1 MELTAHRLPAP
12 KYEPMNDNRENGI
25 AIIAFF
31 LWAAILAVLFG
42 LCSCTSKKVVTEYVT
57 VHDTLTVHKSDTI
70 KDVVYKTHTDTVVE
84 KEVHTYTLNNVGDTV
99 KEIHHYHNT
108 EKVIIVDSTDRYRS
122 VVDSLRAVIDSQ
134 KSKETVKVKERIPAW
149 QYGVFIG
156 IIICGC
162 VWVLKSRMF

>member
-1 MELTAHRLPAP
+1 MFL
-12 KYEPMNDNRENGI
+12 I
-25 AIIAFF
+25 AVL
-31 LWAAILAVLFG
+31 LWLAVMVAVFA
-42 LCSCTSKKVVTEYVT
+42 LCGCTTKKVVTETIY

-84 KEVHTYTLNNVGDTV
+84 KEVHTYTLNNVGDTL

-122 VVDSLRAVIDSQ
+122 VIDSLRAVIDSQ
-134 KSKETVKVKERIPAW
+134 KSKETVKTKERIPAW
-149 QYGVFIG
+149 HYGLFVG

-162 VWVLKSRMF
+162 VWVLKSRLF

>member
-1 MELTAHRLPAP
+1 MML
-12 KYEPMNDNRENGI
+12 I
-25 AIIAFF
+25 AAFV
-31 LWAAILAVLFG
+31 WLAVTALAVMC
-42 LCSCTSKKVVTEYVT
+42 CSCTTKKVVTEYVT

-99 KEIHHYHNT
+99 KEIHHFHST

-122 VVDSLRAVIDSQ
+122 IVDSLRAVIDSQ
-134 KSKETVKVKERIPAW
+134 KSKEVVKTKERIPAW
-149 QYGVFIG
+149 QYGLFIG
-156 IIICGC
+156 ILICGC